1 MLFQRSTAQLVA
13 TVVIVV
19 FMSLILLYQARER
32 GPMWNSSRFPN
43 ASRPKDR
50 LFVDITNNTLG
61 FEKIL
66 VVGMPSRTDRR
77 DGMTLQAA
85 LSNMEIEFIDS
96 SDGTDIPDKALPN
109 MDGHERLPGPVIG
122 SWRGH
127 VNAIREVV
135 RRNLTSA
142 LIMEDDTDWD
152 IRVRQQLQNFARS
165 SRALTQPLQGYAR
178 SYGDPTYGL
187 PPGQKDTHSP
197 LPSLPELVIK
207 DMDHLPITTDPKISP
222 YGDDWDV
229 LWLGHCGQ
237 LLPKLDDKNVPKGRV
252 VQQNDET
259 AAQRRYLHSVLKPFQ
274 YVEEYP
280 DHARVVHHVQDGVC
294 SLAYAVSQ
302 RGARSMLYE
311 IGMKNFN
318 AAFDLLLHWACS
330 GENGRDY
337 HRCLTVQPPLIQHH
351 RPAGPKS
358 AQSDISGHGEGMNE
372 KPHTEEIRWSVRMNA
387 EVLMVGGTDYVD
399 QYPDE

>member
-1 MLFQRSTAQLVA
+1 MMLFQRSTAQLVA

-165 SRALTQPLQGYAR
+165 SRALTQPC
-178 SYGDPTYGL
+178 
-187 PPGQKDTHSP
+187 
-197 LPSLPELVIK
+197 K
-207 DMDHLPITTDPKISP
+207 DMPVHMATRHMGFPLAKRTLTRP
-222 YGDDWDV
+222 Y
-229 LWLGHCGQ
+229 
-237 LLPKLDDKNVPKGRV
+237 R
-252 VQQNDET
+252 
-259 AAQRRYLHSVLKPFQ
+259 
-274 YVEEYP
+274 
-280 DHARVVHHVQDGVC
+280 
-294 SLAYAVSQ
+294 
-302 RGARSMLYE
+302 
-311 IGMKNFN
+311 
-318 AAFDLLLHWACS
+318 AFPS
-330 GENGRDY
+330 
-337 HRCLTVQPPLIQHH
+337 
-351 RPAGPKS
+351 S
-358 AQSDISGHGEGMNE
+358 
-372 KPHTEEIRWSVRMNA
+372 
-387 EVLMVGGTDYVD
+387 
-399 QYPDE
+399 